1 MDRFPFDVSRSV
13 ILHCSSP
20 VFPLAGLLLF
30 WNMKKKVAITKAV
43 MRRIC
48 DELAVGKSLRS
59 ICDGDDTLPDWS
71 PVLRKIQRDDDMY
84 DMYSKARAVGAEFLM
99 DEMFDLARKPL
110 DDVERHLANAEVQ
123 RRRVHIDT
131 LKWVFARM
139 RPWDV
144 RHRKEDVPEDN
155 SGVIKLQ
162 WGGGQDHSNVEKPSA
177 DIIKLV
183 KGDGDAKTHD

>member
-1 MDRFPFDVSRSV
+1 
-13 ILHCSSP
+13 
-20 VFPLAGLLLF
+20 
-30 WNMKKKVAITKAV
+30 MKKKVAITKAV

-59 ICDGDDTLPDWS
+59 ICDNDDTLPDWS

-155 SGVIKLQ
+155 GGVIKLT

-183 KGDGDAKTHD
+183 KGNSDAKTHD

>member
-1 MDRFPFDVSRSV
+1 M
-13 ILHCSSP
+13 
-20 VFPLAGLLLF
+20 AGLLLF
-30 WNMKKKVAITKAV
+30 ASMKKKVSITKAV

-59 ICDGDDTLPDWS
+59 ICDNDDTLPDWS

-155 SGVIKLQ
+155 SGVIKLT

>member
-1 MDRFPFDVSRSV
+1 MEERF
-13 ILHCSSP
+13 
-20 VFPLAGLLLF
+20 
-30 WNMKKKVAITKAV
+30 
-43 MRRIC
+43 
-48 DELAVGKSLRS
+48 ELS
-59 ICDGDDTLPDWS
+59 
-71 PVLRKIQRDDDMY
+71 
-84 DMYSKARAVGAEFLM
+84 
-99 DEMFDLARKPL
+99 RKPL

-155 SGVIKLQ
+155 GGVIKLQ
-162 WGGGQDHSNVEKPSA
+162 WGGGQDHGNVEKPTA

-183 KGDGDAKTHD
+183 KGDSDAKTHD

>member
-1 MDRFPFDVSRSV
+1 
-13 ILHCSSP
+13 
-20 VFPLAGLLLF
+20 
-30 WNMKKKVAITKAV
+30 

-59 ICDGDDTLPDWS
+59 ICDNDDTLPDWS
-71 PVLRKIQRDDDMY
+71 PVLRRIQRDDEMY

-155 SGVIKLQ
+155 GGVIKLQ
-162 WGGGQDHSNVEKPSA
+162 WGGGQDHSRAEKPSA

-183 KGDGDAKTHD
+183 KKGDGDASK

>member
-1 MDRFPFDVSRSV
+1 MTKT
-13 ILHCSSP
+13 
-20 VFPLAGLLLF
+20 
-30 WNMKKKVAITKAV
+30 KKPTTRITMAV

-48 DELAVGKSLRS
+48 DQLALGRSLRS
-59 ICDGDDTLPDWS
+59 VCDSDDTLPDWS
-71 PVLRKIQRDDDMY
+71 PVLRKVQRDDEMY
-84 DMYSKARAVGAEFLM
+84 DMYSKARAIGAEFLM

-155 SGVIKLQ
+155 GGVIKLQ
-162 WGGGQDHSNVEKPSA
+162 WGGGQDHSQAEKPTA

-183 KGDGDAKTHD
+183 KGDGDASK